1 MQGSNYQIDIS
12 PISNIP
18 IPIVNSGLS
27 KEIENLVDDWINT
40 DETSEVELLE
50 RRMNELI
57 FNLYNLTEEEKNIIR
72 NN

>member
-27 KEIENLVDDWINT
+27 KEIENLVDD
-40 DETSEVELLE
+40 
-50 RRMNELI
+50 
-57 FNLYNLTEEEKNIIR
+57 
-72 NN
+72 